1 MYTPLPPSSD
11 AFEHFT
17 WSAIEP
23 WYRELTATALTPETL
38 LPWLT
43 QWSRLSELVE
53 ETMMRLEIAWSQ
65 NTADRAAAQHQQ
77 HFQETIAPQVQSLNQ
92 HITHQLLESGF
103 EPEGFAIPLRNLR
116 AEAALFRE
124 ANLPLVQEEHTLYT
138 AYERMRAAQ
147 TVLWEGE
154 TVTVPSI
161 SRFLEQEDRE
171 QRERAWHLISERQL
185 ADSEAL
191 DTLWTK
197 GLHLRQ
203 QIARNAGYENY
214 RDYRWQQLFR
224 FDYTP
229 ADCQT
234 FHAAIEQVV
243 IPAASHLWEKRRQ
256 LLGVETLRPWDSE
269 VDPRSKTSP
278 LLSSQKKTR
287 EQQCVALF
295 SCLDPQ
301 LASYFETMI
310 QEQLLDLDVRPGKAN
325 MNCTFQLPASRR
337 PFLFAHMSGS
347 VRDVFVLLHEAGH
360 AFHEFEMGQLP
371 YLYQR
376 KDGFLP
382 TEFAEVAST
391 SMELIGP
398 MHLHQ
403 AGLCTKRQE
412 AQLCVR
418 RLARTVMYWL
428 PSSARI
434 DAFQHWV
441 YDHPQQA
448 ANPRACDHTWTELSR
463 RYFPWI
469 DWSGLDDALRTEW
482 QQVQHIYC
490 FPFYFIEYAIAALG
504 ALQVWSAYRRDP
516 RTALQHYRAALA
528 LGATKTVPELFE
540 AAGATFA
547 FDPGTLQQAVHVLM
561 QAIEEWETSSQSS

>member
-1 MYTPLPPSSD
+1 MYTPLPLSSE
-11 AFEHFT
+11 ALERLN

-23 WYRELTATALTPETL
+23 WYRELTATALSLETL

-43 QWSRLSELVE
+43 QWSRLSELVD
-53 ETMMRLEIAWSQ
+53 ETMTRLEIVWSQ
-65 NTADRAAAQHQQ
+65 NTADQQRAQHQQ
-77 HFQETIAPQVQSLNQ
+77 RFMETIAPQVQSFNQ
-92 HITHQLLESGF
+92 QITRQFLESGL

-124 ANLPLVQEEHTLYT
+124 ANLPLVQEEHALYT

-147 TVLWEGE
+147 TVVWEGE
-154 TVTVPSI
+154 AVTVASF
-161 SRFLEQEDRE
+161 SRLLEEEDRE
-171 QRERAWHLISERQL
+171 QRERAWRLISERQL
-185 ADSEAL
+185 ADREAL
-191 DTLWTK
+191 DTLWAK
-197 GLHLRQ
+197 GLQVRQ

-224 FDYTP
+224 FDYTS
-229 ADCQT
+229 ADCQA
-234 FHAAIEQVV
+234 FHAAIEHVV
-243 IPAASHLWEKRRQ
+243 VPAASHLWEKRRK
-256 LLGVETLRPWDSE
+256 LLGVDTLRPWDSE
-269 VDPRSKTSP
+269 VDPRGKTSP
-278 LLSSQKKTR
+278 LLSSQKETR
-287 EQQCVALF
+287 EQQCATLF
-295 SCLDPQ
+295 GCLDPH

-337 PFLFAHMSGS
+337 PFLFAHMRGS

-376 KDGFLP
+376 KEGFLP
-382 TEFAEVAST
+382 LEFAEVAST
-391 SMELIGP
+391 TMELIGP

-403 AGLCTKRQE
+403 AGLCTRRQE
-412 AQLCVR
+412 AQLRVR
-418 RLARTVMYWL
+418 RLERTAMYWL

-441 YDHPQQA
+441 YDHPQRA
-448 ANPRACDHTWTELSR
+448 VDPRACDQTWAELSR

-469 DWSGLDDALRTEW
+469 DWSGLDEALRAEW

-504 ALQVWSAYRRDP
+504 ALQVWSNYRRDP
-516 RTALQHYRAALA
+516 RTALQQYRAALA
-528 LGATKTVPELFE
+528 LGATKTLPELFV

-547 FDPGTLQQAVHVLM
+547 FDRGTLQKAVHVLM
-561 QAIEEWETSSQSS
+561 QAIEEGETNG